1 MVDQPIAIET
11 CPQRLRKV
19 QIHPSVP
26 EQLRDQLKKCAK
38 ERGRSLNQEIVLRLT
53 KSLAEDGC

>member
-1 MVDQPIAIET
+1 MVDQPSAIK
-11 CPQRLRKV
+11 QRLRKV

-26 EQLRDQLKKCAK
+26 EQLREQLKKSAK